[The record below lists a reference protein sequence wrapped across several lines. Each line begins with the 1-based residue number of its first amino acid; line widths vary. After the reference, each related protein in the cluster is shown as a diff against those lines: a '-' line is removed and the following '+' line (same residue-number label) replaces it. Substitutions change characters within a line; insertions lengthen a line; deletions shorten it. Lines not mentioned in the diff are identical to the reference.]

1 MKTVGW
7 TCFIRRWE
15 YLGSVAESAAAAAPP
30 HRINAPLIHLPMA
43 SPELPNPE
51 LPNRN
56 SRAYLPLLATVLLIA
71 GMLSWGLM
79 PLGDPDSKIL
89 CFFYVLALVLG
100 AWFLGRAMGRRAIW
114 RLSPAAA
121 DLAVRRWQF
130 TIREMLLGSVAFAL
144 LLGLITS
151 SRPMSTTPFF
161 KFHASNPDWGEHVIK
176 SVCGKMGFPMADS
189 RSGGGEQGGGRRKP
203 GCIASITWIR
213 PRPSAHAGGC
223 GSGHGDRGI
232 LKQHGCRTAGG
243 WREAAAADFH
253 VDYDFERTQGDV
265 EAYAVVRSGNRWG
278 LQIVI
283 HEWPQ

>member
-1 MKTVGW
+1 MGVS
-7 TCFIRRWE
+7 R
-15 YLGSVAESAAAAAPP
+15 ESAAAAAPP

-189 RSGGGEQGGGRRKP
+189 RSGGGEQGG
-203 GCIASITWIR
+203 R
-213 PRPSAHAGGC
+213 PTEAWLYRLNYVDSAPAKC
-223 GSGHGDRGI
+223 APQVVAEAAMEI
-232 LKQHGCRTAGG
+232 EALLKQHGCRTAGG